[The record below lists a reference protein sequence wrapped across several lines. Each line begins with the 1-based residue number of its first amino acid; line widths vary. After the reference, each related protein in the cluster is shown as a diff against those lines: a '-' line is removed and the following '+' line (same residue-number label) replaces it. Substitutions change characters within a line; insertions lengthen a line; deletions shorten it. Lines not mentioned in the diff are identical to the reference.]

1 MNPRAK
7 KKGKVPSDAQRD
19 TTARMSKAMRQ
30 AREAPTRAAVARR
43 LGKSVGGVRFQE
55 GKALHPWQDADG
67 VWRFDPAE
75 VEALA
80 AQLEARARIDTP
92 TELSPG
98 KLAARAC
105 QLFRDGKSVVDVV
118 IALEQPFDVV
128 QPLYRAFIEDS
139 RAMHVPAAM
148 VERIATACEVDQ
160 LTPEIVLQELEANSR
175 KLAELSASRHGASLS
190 KSESERKTKR

>member
-1 MNPRAK
+1 MYVEGHAASPCEAKLRKEGEMKPRAK
-7 KKGKVPSDAQRD
+7 KKGIVASGAQRD
-19 TTARMSKAMRQ
+19 PAATTSSAMRH

-80 AQLEARARIDTP
+80 ARLEARARIDTP

-105 QLFRDGKSVVDVV
+105 QL
-118 IALEQPFDVV
+118 
-128 QPLYRAFIEDS
+128 
-139 RAMHVPAAM
+139 
-148 VERIATACEVDQ
+148 
-160 LTPEIVLQELEANSR
+160 
-175 KLAELSASRHGASLS
+175 
-190 KSESERKTKR
+190 